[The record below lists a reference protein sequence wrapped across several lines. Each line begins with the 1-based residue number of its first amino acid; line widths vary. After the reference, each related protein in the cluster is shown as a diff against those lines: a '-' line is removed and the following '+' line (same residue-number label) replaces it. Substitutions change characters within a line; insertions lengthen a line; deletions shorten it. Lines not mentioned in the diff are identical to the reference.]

1 MITAGGVITDII
13 VDNTKVWLQVT
24 SESKAFPVHYEFDT
38 SLLSD
43 ITRLMFLI
51 ERTKAKDIKD
61 LLGKSV
67 RIIDTEELNNSLI
80 AMGDATKNKFV
91 DLYGSEF
98 PVSERRIYGRYRHKR

>member
-1 MITAGGVITDII
+1 MITANAIITDVIA
-13 VDNTKVWLQVT
+13 DSPKVWIQFEV
-24 SESKAFPVHYEFDT
+24 EVKYFPAHYEFNT

-61 LLGKSV
+61 LIGKNIRV
-67 RIIDTEELNNSLI
+67 VDTEAIRDSLVAIGDNS
-80 AMGDATKNKFV
+80 KNKFV

-98 PVSERRIYGRYRHKR
+98 PVRERKIYRKYR

>member
-1 MITAGGVITDII
+1 MITANAIITDVIA
-13 VDNTKVWLQVT
+13 DSPKVWIQFEV
-24 SESKAFPVHYEFDT
+24 EGKYFPAHYEFNT

-61 LLGKSV
+61 LIGKNIRV
-67 RIIDTEELNNSLI
+67 IDTEAMRDSLV
-80 AMGDATKNKFV
+80 AVGDSSKNKFV

-98 PVSERRIYGRYRHKR
+98 PVRERRIYRKYR

>member
-1 MITAGGVITDII
+1 MITANAIITDVIRE
-13 VDNTKVWLQVT
+13 NNKVWIQFEV
-24 SESKAFPVHYEFDT
+24 EGKYFKAHCEFNT

-61 LLGKSV
+61 LIGKNIRV
-67 RIIDTEELNNSLI
+67 VDTEAIRDSLVAIGDNS
-80 AMGDATKNKFV
+80 KNKFG

-98 PVSERRIYGRYRHKR
+98 PVRERKIYRKYR